1 MHPHAT
7 CAAQSNIHSKGFR
20 SLQEG
25 EVVEFDVEHGQDGRV
40 KAVNVTGPGGGPI
53 QVKFFLDDDDGLSP
67 HGHQGYL
74 QRLYNMFQRSE
85 AHQCIRASHMG
96 VPSAEGFRVY

>member
-1 MHPHAT
+1 MGVLAPSPLFNCPVTALPRTMHPHAT
-7 CAAQSNIHSKGFR
+7 FAAQSNIHSKGFR

-53 QVKFFLDDDDGLSP
+53 QVGSFLGGDDGLP
-67 HGHQGYL
+67 
-74 QRLYNMFQRSE
+74 
-85 AHQCIRASHMG
+85 
-96 VPSAEGFRVY
+96 P